1 MFTFIFCCIHNS
13 KFLTNYSISDLEK
26 LSGIKAHTLR
36 IWESRYGII
45 TPSRTKTNIR
55 YYTDQDL
62 KKILNIALLNKKGH
76 KISKIVQL
84 TDEQINE
91 EVVGVKDISDD
102 FELQMQSLHT
112 AMVELDEDRFNHIIT
127 YYYEAFGM
135 KKTIIEVI
143 YPFLEK
149 MSLMW
154 LADGIN
160 QVQENFITVLIRQ
173 KLIVAIDAMKYSP
186 TKQSKTFFLYL
197 PEGETQELSMLLLQF
212 LIKSCQHKVYYL
224 GTNVNINDL
233 KETYDLIKPDYIYT
247 MISETFVK
255 QPIQRYIDLIGA
267 VFRDCT
273 ILLSGYLLVHQDISL
288 KENMKVLDS
297 LSSAVEYLNDL

>member
-1 MFTFIFCCIHNS
+1 MNT
-13 KFLTNYSISDLEK
+13 YSISDLEK

-45 TPSRTKTNIR
+45 APSRTKTNIR
-55 YYTDQDL
+55 YYNDNDL

-76 KISKIVQL
+76 KISKIVAL
-84 TDEQINE
+84 TEDEINE
-91 EVVGVKDISDD
+91 EVLGVKDISDD
-102 FELQMQSLHT
+102 FEVQMQSLNT
-112 AMVELDEDRFNHIIT
+112 AMMELDEDRFNHIIT
-127 YYYEAFGM
+127 YYYESFGLRR
-135 KKTIIEVI
+135 TVIEVI

-173 KLIVAIDAMKYSP
+173 KLIVAIDSIRYTPSKH
-186 TKQSKTFFLYL
+186 SKTFFLYL
-197 PEGETQELSMLLLQF
+197 PEGESQELSMLLLQF
-212 LIKSCQHKVYYL
+212 LIKSSQHKVYYL

-233 KETYDLIKPDYIYT
+233 KECYDVIKPDYIYT

-255 QPIQRYIDLIGA
+255 QPIQRYVDLIGA
-267 VFRDCT
+267 VFYDCT
-273 ILLSGYLLVHQDISL
+273 ILLSGYLLVNQDISL
-288 KENMKVLDS
+288 KENMKMLDS
-297 LSSAVEYLNDL
+297 FNATIAYLKEL